1 MFLVRFLLSVIQSE
15 GPQESEQFGFTQLDS
30 IQARGMRGRFSPSG
44 RGGLAVAVRVK
55 GAN

>member
-30 IQARGMRGRFSPSG
+30 IQARGMRGRFSARLVVVVWRWRFG
-44 RGGLAVAVRVK
+44 
-55 GAN
+55 